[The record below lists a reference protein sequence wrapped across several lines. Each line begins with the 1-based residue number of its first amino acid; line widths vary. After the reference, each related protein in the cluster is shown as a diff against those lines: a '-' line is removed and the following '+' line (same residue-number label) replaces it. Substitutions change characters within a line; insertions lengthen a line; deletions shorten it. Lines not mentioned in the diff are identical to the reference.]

1 MRHRDRA
8 CHCLNAGDMTAEG
21 RLRLWQTQD
30 TVQVPLAELQLAPC
44 LKGDQVRVVVDSAN
58 APAGFAAELAQVTQ
72 PCTAGCRWHVW
83 LLLVAQ
89 RAGTSLVDWCQQEA
103 RQPYPALLHRL
114 AGASR

>member
-1 MRHRDRA
+1 MR
-8 CHCLNAGDMTAEG
+8 
-21 RLRLWQTQD
+21 
-30 TVQVPLAELQLAPC
+30 LAELQLAPC

-72 PCTAGCRWHVW
+72 PCTAGGHWHVW

-114 AGASR
+114 AGAVTLTVAHRPCLPKQCRSLYCCGHCRFRRMSTF